1 MITKVEGVPKED
13 RQVFKAGVLQSS
25 PKFRVLFIADN
36 ANIFYDGD
44 YTITDETLEEK
55 GKAKKAL
62 QQFIA
67 EFRQYQ
73 FNR

>member
-1 MITKVEGVPKED
+1 MITKIEGIPKKD
-13 RQVFKAGVLQSS
+13 RQVFKAGVLTVS

-36 ANIFYDGD
+36 ANIVYDGD
-44 YTITDETLEEK
+44 YTVTDETLEEK

-62 QQFIA
+62 QQFIT